1 MLQDLTIEQF
11 QQKAARSL
19 EEVPGVRISKSY
31 ASVRSQV
38 GFSNLDIDVKD
49 PAQHVPN
56 SN

>member
-38 GFSNLDIDVKD
+38 VVSNCDIDVKRCSKN
-49 PAQHVPN
+49 VPN